1 MYRLYLK
8 QNGEQL
14 LLPVTPAEIE
24 TRTGNQNKTAYILD
38 FGEMNLAKKP
48 GLTEIRFTA
57 LLPGRAYSFV
67 QTEGGFREPEYF
79 LNRFKEYK
87 ASAKPVQMILFRRLA
102 DGKQKFCG
110 NTEVLLEEYTVTEKG
125 GEQGDF
131 WVEFFWKEW
140 RAAKSIRYS
149 IQGNSMMAQ
158 GQARQAKQPAA
169 GYTVQRGDSLWSIA
183 KKPAWGWDEIQ
194 GDCAEERN
202 CEPESHLSG
211 AGAEAVKKKGG
222 NGDEHKTIIAAWNE
236 HL

>member
-24 TRTGNQNKTAYILD
+24 TRTGNRNKTAYILD

-102 DGKQKFCG
+102 DGKQKFYG
-110 NTEVLLEEYTVTEKG
+110 KKYSLQYS
-125 GEQGDF
+125 GEQHDGTGTGKAGKA
-131 WVEFFWKEW
+131 VCRRLYGAE
-140 RAAKSIRYS
+140 
-149 IQGNSMMAQ
+149 G
-158 GQARQAKQPAA
+158 RQPLEHCEKA
-169 GYTVQRGDSLWSIA
+169 
-183 KKPAWGWDEIQ
+183 AWGWDEIQ
-194 GDCAEERN
+194 GDCAEKRD
-202 CEPESHLSG
+202 CEPESYLSG
-211 AGAEAVKKKGG
+211 AGAQAVKKKGE

>member
-24 TRTGNQNKTAYILD
+24 TRTGNRNKTAYILD

-110 NTEVLLEEYTVTEKG
+110 NMEVLLEEYTVTEKG

-140 RAAKSIRYS
+140 RAAKSSLPPAIRCRGATAFGALRKSSLGMGRNIRRLRGKMGLQTRIVS
-149 IQGNSMMAQ
+149 I
-158 GQARQAKQPAA
+158 
-169 GYTVQRGDSLWSIA
+169 RGRCSSC
-183 KKPAWGWDEIQ
+183 KK
-194 GDCAEERN
+194 ER
-202 CEPESHLSG
+202 G
-211 AGAEAVKKKGG
+211 KRG
-222 NGDEHKTIIAAWNE
+222 
-236 HL
+236 

>member
-24 TRTGNQNKTAYILD
+24 TRTGNRNKTAYILD

-87 ASAKPVQMILFRRLA
+87 ASAKPVQMILFRRWQAEILRQYGGA
-102 DGKQKFCG
+102 AGGIHGDGKG
-110 NTEVLLEEYTVTEKG
+110 RRTGGLLGGIFLEGMESGKKYSLQYS
-125 GEQGDF
+125 GEQHDGTGTGKAGKAACRRLYGA
-131 WVEFFWKEW
+131 EGRQPLEHCEKAAW
-140 RAAKSIRYS
+140 R
-149 IQGNSMMAQ
+149 
-158 GQARQAKQPAA
+158 
-169 GYTVQRGDSLWSIA
+169 
-183 KKPAWGWDEIQ
+183 WDEIQ
-194 GDCAEERN
+194 GDCTEERN

-211 AGAEAVKKKGG
+211 AGAEAVKKKGE
-222 NGDEHKTIIAAWNE
+222 NGDEHKTIIAAWDE

>member
-125 GEQGDF
+125 GEQHDGTGTGKAGKAACRRLYGA
-131 WVEFFWKEW
+131 EGRQPLEHCEKAAW
-140 RAAKSIRYS
+140 R
-149 IQGNSMMAQ
+149 
-158 GQARQAKQPAA
+158 
-169 GYTVQRGDSLWSIA
+169 
-183 KKPAWGWDEIQ
+183 WDEIQ
-194 GDCAEERN
+194 GDCAEERD
-202 CEPESHLSG
+202 CEPESYLSG
-211 AGAEAVKKKGG
+211 AGAQAVKKKGE
-222 NGDEHKTIIAAWNE
+222 NGDEHKTIIAAWDE